1 MRYQAALR
9 PDLGF
14 TEALVRCGGRASR
27 RGFHIWQAGFF
38 IFFAFFR
45 MAPVSW
51 AGQGA
56 KMCFAK
62 ALRIA

>member
-1 MRYQAALR
+1 
-9 PDLGF
+9 
-14 TEALVRCGGRASR
+14 VRCGGRASR